1 METLAHGTKNDVELQ
16 PEGAFSPKSG
26 SKALRAECRIERR
39 ADELGRNSLSVS
51 RRISNRCAGWVER
64 PTAEE
69 FCEAIRAARPT
80 PRQCH
85 LISMWVI
92 EATDAELA
100 LAWIEEAYTFRELV
114 AAIHRTGAA
123 SANPVRNPDL
133 NRLAMTR
140 KTDAEVPSG
149 VAKRLRLRAP

>member
-1 METLAHGTKNDVELQ
+1 MTCTLKGLVWVTK
-16 PEGAFSPKSG
+16 
-26 SKALRAECRIERR
+26 
-39 ADELGRNSLSVS
+39 DEANS
-51 RRISNRCAGWVER
+51 
-64 PTAEE
+64 
-69 FCEAIRAARPT
+69 FAIG
-80 PRQCH
+80 
-85 LISMWVI
+85 
-92 EATDAELA
+92 
-100 LAWIEEAYTFRELV
+100 EEAYTFRELV